1 MFIKSNKGRE
11 IGDWVKT
18 TKVYESFAGKFT
30 KGSKVQIIDI
40 DPVRGYAIQ
49 DEDGNKMYEIGW
61 EIQFFENI

>member
-11 IGDWVKT
+11 IGDWVTT
-18 TKVYESFAGKFT
+18 TKVHESMAGKFT
-30 KGSKVQIIDI
+30 RGSKVQIIDI

-61 EIQFFENI
+61 EI